1 MMRKQQ
7 MALVALLI
15 LCGALT
21 ACSRN
26 SDSYFPLSK
35 GAHWEY
41 KVLQRQGT
49 NETVSQLDIDADG
62 TVDIGTQKASI
73 RRAST
78 GHMWAIAT
86 DAAGIKRVASRREVD
101 DEFTKDMDSRF
112 VLKAPFTVGSN
123 WSATTV
129 PYLLARKG
137 EFPPELIHAH
147 QTSMTYTIASVD
159 ESITTAAGV
168 FADCLRVDAV
178 GVLRLYVDP
187 VIGVT
192 DVPLTGQEWY
202 CKSIGLVKLTRIEKI
217 ASPFLTGGE
226 YSMELTRYTF

>member
-1 MMRKQQ
+1 MRKK
-7 MALVALLI
+7 LI
-15 LCGALT
+15 AIICVPGLSATFAG
-21 ACSRN
+21 CSGN

-41 KVLQRQGT
+41 KVAQKQGA
-49 NETVSQLDIDADG
+49 NETVSQLDIDSDG
-62 TVDIGTQKASI
+62 SVKVGTQKASI

-101 DEFTKDMDSRF
+101 DEFTSDADARF
-112 VLKAPFTVGSN
+112 VLKAPFTVGST
-123 WSATTV
+123 WSAPTV

-147 QTSMTYTIASVD
+147 HATMTYTIAGVAESVV
-159 ESITTAAGV
+159 TAAGS
-168 FADCLRVDAV
+168 FTDCLRVDAV
-178 GVLRLYVDP
+178 GALRLYVDP

-202 CKSIGLVKLTRIEKI
+202 CKGVGLVKLTRIEKI
-217 ASPFLTGGE
+217 TSPFLTGGE
-226 YSMELTRYTF
+226 YSMELTRYSF